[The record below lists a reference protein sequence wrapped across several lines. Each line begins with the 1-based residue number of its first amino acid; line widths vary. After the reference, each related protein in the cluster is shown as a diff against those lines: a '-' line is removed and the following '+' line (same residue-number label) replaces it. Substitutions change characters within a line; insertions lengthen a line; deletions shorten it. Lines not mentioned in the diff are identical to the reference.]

1 MAGTMRVLQGG
12 LEPKSGR
19 SALEAA
25 FDHFRLERQGNLVSP
40 ATLENY
46 DFMVRPFLSWL
57 AVQHPEVRGFPE
69 LTVPVVRAYRAELA
83 TRCRK
88 DGQPLEP
95 ATIFDAHRAIGTFF
109 RWARAEGYEVDP
121 RLLELARPKVP
132 KKEPTLFH
140 ISRLREVLEACN
152 PDVPQEALAVR
163 ILIGSGV
170 RASELCGLAVSAPD
184 GLSDLILDS
193 MDRGRVELRVRWDAG
208 AKGRKSRRVP
218 VTPKLAAAI
227 KRYEAR
233 QRLDGKTGAL
243 LVNQLGRPYKRYGI
257 DAIMDRLERR
267 VGFRVHAHAFRHT
280 FATVA
285 TQLGWNFERLRA
297 AMGHEEYS
305 TLQRYVRLAT
315 EIDLGPRADW
325 TDLIAANPALEW
337 L

>member
-1 MAGTMRVLQGG
+1 MAGTMRVLHGG
-12 LEPKSGR
+12 LEGKPRR

-25 FDHFRLERQGNLVSP
+25 FDHFRLERQGNLASR
-40 ATLENY
+40 ATLEHY
-46 DFMVRPFLSWL
+46 DFMVRPFLGWL
-57 AVQHPEVRGFPE
+57 AEQHPEVRGFAE

-83 TRCRK
+83 TQRRK
-88 DGQPLEP
+88 DGQPLEA
-95 ATIFDAHRAIGTFF
+95 ATIFDVHRAIGTFF
-109 RWARAEGYEVDP
+109 RWARSEGYEVDP
-121 RLLELARPKVP
+121 GLLELRRPKVP

-140 ISRLREVLEACN
+140 ISRLRSVLAACN
-152 PDVPQEALAVR
+152 PQVPQEALVVR

-170 RASELCGLAVSAPD
+170 RASELCGLAAVAPD
-184 GLSDLILDS
+184 GLSDVILDS

-218 VTPKLAAAI
+218 ITPKLAAAI

-233 QRLDGKTGAL
+233 QRSEVGTGAL
-243 LVNQLGRPYKRYGI
+243 LLNQLGRPYKRYGI
-257 DAIMDRLERR
+257 DAVMDRLECR
-267 VGFRVHAHAFRHT
+267 VGFRVHAHGFRHT

-297 AMGHEEYS
+297 AMGHEDYS

-315 EIDLGPRADW
+315 EVDLGPRSEW